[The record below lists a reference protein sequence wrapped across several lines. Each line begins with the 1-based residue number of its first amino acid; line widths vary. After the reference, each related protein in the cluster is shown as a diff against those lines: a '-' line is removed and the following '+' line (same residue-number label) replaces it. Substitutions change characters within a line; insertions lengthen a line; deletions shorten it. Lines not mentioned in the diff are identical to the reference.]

1 MRLFDVFDIDGNGE
15 IDMKE
20 FTVGLICL
28 VNGSQRDKLKSLF
41 QICDVDASGEIDRDE
56 FYTLL
61 RFLHLELPRARG
73 SLKTSASTQEN
84 AAIEA
89 LTDEQLHEVR
99 GGGGRRARGGGACDG
114 RESEDRLAR
123 SGKANRVGRG
133 VTSDPRRPPPP
144 LGAGRGRREP
154 SALPRQTERRAGGVG
169 ARRASPLVAPD
180 GKMRRAT
187 AACPF

>member
-1 MRLFDVFDIDGNGE
+1 MPLAFSGE

-89 LTDEQLHEVR
+89 LTDEQLHEMADSIVNKLDDDGN
-99 GGGGRRARGGGACDG
+99 GGISLDELMAWFDDHQDADVTDLFSLLNEILDSADG
-114 RESEDRLAR
+114 TEIADFTDRK
-123 SGKANRVGRG
+123 SV
-133 VTSDPRRPPPP
+133 V
-144 LGAGRGRREP
+144 
-154 SALPRQTERRAGGVG
+154 
-169 ARRASPLVAPD
+169 
-180 GKMRRAT
+180 
-187 AACPF
+187 